1 MKKAIA
7 PHNHHSALENVLDS
21 FVEANEPDIALFNNL
36 VSCMRPHRARNNDAA
51 RHAIH
56 TLCFLLEHRDDYRTA
71 LRGALWRLLSE
82 RRQVSLYTD
91 VGVFANNGFFTEV
104 THRFVRSTLLPALFD
119 LGQLRDVIAKV
130 FKRASD
136 HLWVR
141 DVGVDA
147 WTDLLR
153 ALRFDE
159 ASGEDGV
166 REAPGAVQP
175 LRQLLE
181 ALRVL
186 SYRIAAIGLEPE
198 VLRHDPMLES
208 GHSPFIA
215 QNQEMLAYI
224 ARIEMSPDV
233 AQVPAISCCADA
245 DTFPRCGGDADTI
258 PRCAVDADKAHLAVL
273 LDQCREVGD
282 RIRRRAAH
290 AGTSV
295 SLTLHLLRLKQHL
308 TRAELLIDV
317 VHTLRGT
324 GGTEA
329 ALPMIAELASE
340 LIQAECCRN
349 NLRDYFRQNVELI
362 ALRVTE
368 NAGHTGEHYIASS
381 RKDYFALLRSALLGG
396 VIIGF
401 MSAFKFVIAGQGWTP
416 LNESIGFGL
425 NYGLGFVLIHI
436 LHGTVATKQPAMTA
450 HALAAVIKD
459 SSRKGGRDL
468 DHLVT
473 LIVRT
478 MRSQTAAIVG
488 NVVLAVPVAMLLG
501 LAYRQ
506 LMGHPFLSPA
516 RATELLGEVAFKPS
530 TLIYAAIAGVCLFL
544 AGQINGYCDNV
555 CAYERIPERI
565 MHVRWARRLFGE
577 RYLRR
582 IANYVRGNLGALI
595 GNFVFGFMLSGV
607 WALGVL
613 FGVPLDIR
621 HVAFASTYS
630 GFASVSLDF
639 AVPQTLLLTAMAGTW
654 AIGAVNLLVSFSLAM
669 WVALRARRVT
679 FAETRRL
686 VGDVLRRLL
695 RHPRE
700 FIFPPRSQL
709 ATRRDVPGE
718 PG

>member
-1 MKKAIA
+1 MKKAID
-7 PHNHHSALENVLDS
+7 PQNHQSALECVLDS
-21 FVEANEPDIALFNNL
+21 FVEAAEPDIALFNDL
-36 VSCMRPHRARNNDAA
+36 VSCMRPRRARDCDAA
-51 RHAIH
+51 RHAIY
-56 TLCFLLEHRDDYRTA
+56 TLCFVLEHREDYRVA

-82 RRQVSLYTD
+82 RRQQSLYTD
-91 VGVFANNGFFTEV
+91 VGIFPNNGFFTEV
-104 THRFVRSTLLPALFD
+104 THRFVRSTLLPDLFD
-119 LGQLRDVIAKV
+119 LCQLRDVIAKV

-136 HLWVR
+136 HVWVR
-141 DVGVDA
+141 DVGVGT

-159 ASGEDGV
+159 APGEEGA
-166 REAPGAVQP
+166 REAPDAMPP

-198 VLRHDPMLES
+198 VCRHDPTLDSE
-208 GHSPFIA
+208 HSPFIA
-215 QNQEMLAYI
+215 QNQEMLAYLARFETSCGAAPASII
-224 ARIEMSPDV
+224 AH
-233 AQVPAISCCADA
+233 CADA
-245 DTFPRCGGDADTI
+245 DTDTDTSDL
-258 PRCAVDADKAHLAVL
+258 RASGTDKAHLVVL

-290 AGTSV
+290 TGTSV

-308 TRAELLIDV
+308 ARAELLIDV
-317 VHTLRGT
+317 ADALRQKHG
-324 GGTEA
+324 A
-329 ALPMIAELASE
+329 ANVLPMIAELASE

-368 NAGHTGEHYIASS
+368 NAGHAGEHYIASS

-396 VIIGF
+396 IIIAC
-401 MSAFKFVIAGQGWTP
+401 MSALKFVIAGCGWTP

-436 LHGTVATKQPAMTA
+436 LRGTVATKQPAMTA
-450 HALAAVIKD
+450 HALAAAIKD

-478 MRSQTAAIVG
+478 MRSQTAAIFG
-488 NVVLAVPVAMLLG
+488 NVALAVPVAMLIG
-501 LAYRQ
+501 FAYRQ
-506 LMGHPFLSPA
+506 VIGHSFLSPE
-516 RATELLGEVAFKPS
+516 RATHLLGEVAFKPS
-530 TLIYAAIAGVCLFL
+530 TLIYAAIAGICLFL

-565 MHVRWARRLFGE
+565 MHIRWARRLFGE
-577 RYLRR
+577 RHLWR
-582 IANYVRGNLGALI
+582 IANYVGGNLGALI
-595 GNFVFGFMLSGV
+595 GNFVFGFMLSSV
-607 WALGVL
+607 WGLGML
-613 FGVPLDIR
+613 FGLPLDIR

-639 AVPQTLLLTAMAGTW
+639 AVPHTLLLAAMAGTW
-654 AIGAVNLLVSFSLAM
+654 AIGAINLLVSFSLAM
-669 WVALRARRVT
+669 WVALRARNVS

-686 VGDVLRRLL
+686 FGDVLRHL
-695 RHPRE
+695 RNHPRE
-700 FIFPPRSQL
+700 FVFPPRSPL
-709 ATRRDVPGE
+709 VARSDASGGPG
-718 PG
+718 